1 LNTTKSAPR
10 RPGTV
15 RESFARVS
23 LYDLPAFGSDGSI
36 QVVVES
42 PRGSSLKLK
51 YDHQREVFTLSRPLI
66 NGLAYPYDWGFVPS
80 TRGPDGDPLDV
91 MLLWD
96 QSSFPGLVLA
106 CRVIG
111 ALAVEQNN
119 RRHPERRE
127 RNDRLFA
134 VPNGAPRSSEI
145 QDTDDVPRRIAEE
158 LEQFFL
164 ATAVFENKDLKIL
177 GWSNARA
184 AQQLVLSALA
194 PSDSGQ

>member
-1 LNTTKSAPR
+1 MH
-10 RPGTV
+10 
-15 RESFARVS
+15 VS
-23 LYDLPAFGSDGSI
+23 LNDLPAFGADGSV

-51 YDHQREVFTLSRPLI
+51 YDPQHEVFTLSRPLI
-66 NGLAYPYDWGFVPS
+66 NGLTYPYDWGFVPS

-96 QSSFPGLVLA
+96 QSSFPGLVLS

-119 RRHPERRE
+119 KKHPELRE

-134 VPNGAPRSSEI
+134 VPNGAPRSSDI
-145 QDTDDVPRRIAEE
+145 RDIDDLPRRIAEE

-164 ATAVFENKDLKIL
+164 ATAVFENKAFKFL
-177 GWSNARA
+177 GWSNARD
-184 AQQLVLSALA
+184 AQQLVLSATA